1 MNLAT
6 RVSVVIPTL
15 GGDCLTETIR
25 KLNHGTCRPDEI
37 LICIPE
43 EDACKL
49 KSLFFENI
57 KILKTPF
64 RGQVAQ
70 RAYGFERVSNE
81 LVLQLDD
88 DILLKEDCLEK
99 LVTFIKNHPGSSVG
113 PKFIDRNNGK
123 YHSYLF
129 IDKNSATFSQKL
141 SFYILNGSK
150 GCQPACLSKAGL
162 YMGIPEKPDDW
173 LETGWLPGGCILHQ
187 KENLVLENYYP
198 VPGKAYWEDIFHAD
212 YLREKGVLM
221 HRLGAAE
228 CTVDFSENK
237 QINTSFF
244 IREFLKVLKISNL
257 YVQKNKISP
266 IRITIFHFYNTF
278 NLIIRRLF

>member
-1 MNLAT
+1 MYLAKK
-6 RVSVVIPTL
+6 VSVVIPTL
-15 GGDCLTETIR
+15 GGDCLKVTINQ
-25 KLNHGTCRPDEI
+25 LNSGTLIPDEI

-43 EDACKL
+43 DDAYKVSNL
-49 KSLFFENI
+49 IFENT
-57 KILKTPF
+57 KILKTSF

-99 LVTFIKNHPGSSVG
+99 LVTFIENHPGSSVG
-113 PKFIDRNNGK
+113 PKFIERNNGK

-129 IDKNSATFSQKL
+129 KDKNSSSFAEKI

-150 GCQPACLSKAGL
+150 GFQPANLSKAGL

-173 LETGWLPGGCILHQ
+173 LVAGWLPGGCILHQ
-187 KENLVLENYYP
+187 KENIVLENYYP

-212 YLREKGVLM
+212 FLREKGVIM
-221 HRLGAAE
+221 HRVGGAE
-228 CTVDFSENK
+228 CTVDFSGNK
-237 QINTSFF
+237 QMSMSFF
-244 IREFLKVLKISNL
+244 IKEFLKVLKISNL
-257 YVQKNKISP
+257 YVKKNNISP

-278 NLIIRRLF
+278 NLIIRRLV